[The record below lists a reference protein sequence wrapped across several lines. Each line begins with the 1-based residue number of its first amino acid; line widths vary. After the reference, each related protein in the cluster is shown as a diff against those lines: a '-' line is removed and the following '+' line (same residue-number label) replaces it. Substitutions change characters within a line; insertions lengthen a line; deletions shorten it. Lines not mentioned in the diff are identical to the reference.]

1 MKLSRKKLAAFAL
14 TVAYAVISTASAAPV
29 YAEEN
34 GAVSKN
40 QGDFAFNSVLE
51 EYFCKRENDFDG
63 TNAISAQGINLI
75 EQSEEIAAE
84 EMRPM
89 LISKMEEK
97 LNIMVVSAET
107 SYSVSQSRTEGNT
120 VYLDVYE
127 WTNVDYT
134 GESGLIDTMGYG
146 VDHEM
151 VLEKDGTGYSI
162 ASDVYDEGPLTCMSS
177 SLSTEEFAELMST
190 DYSVSAIAED
200 EYENTEAG
208 SVERTV
214 SGYNPY
220 KAAEYANNYVN
231 PNAHN
236 SDDDTSFYNL
246 NEFFYNEGADCTNYV
261 SQCLYAGGVPMR
273 NIGNSNTGWW
283 YDRHS
288 AAVFSGSWIT
298 APYNFNYFSASH
310 TSYSNISNSSYV
322 IPGNPVYYDW
332 QNSTDGDNDIDHA
345 AICVGYNSSGVPI
358 VNSHTNDYY
367 HAPWD
372 YGYPNTRHYTVKI
385 TNDDVLNTPSV
396 AAVLKYDEVYYAKLD
411 NTTDV
416 DCFAFKATAN
426 KTYTFLTTGNTNTYG
441 KLCSSNGTVLA
452 TDDNSSNLNNFSL
465 SYNLVSGKTY
475 YIYVSSPTHE
485 QGFYGLEVF

>member
-220 KAAEYANNYVN
+220 SAIEYADQYATYYNNNYK
-231 PNAHN
+231 
-236 SDDDTSFYNL
+236 DYTDY
-246 NEFFYNEGADCTNYV
+246 GGDCTNYV
-261 SQCLYAGGVPMR
+261 SQCLYSGGVSM
-273 NIGNSNTGWW
+273 NNTGSQSSGWW
-283 YDRHS
+283 YNKS
-288 AAVFSGSWIT
+288 PNPVASYSWTAA
-298 APYNFNYFSASH
+298 PNNFNYFSALHS
-310 TSYSNISNSSYV
+310 SYSNISSNSYI

-332 QNSTDGDNDIDHA
+332 QNADDKDSDIDHA
-345 AICVGYNSSGVPI
+345 TICVGYNSSGTPLI
-358 VNSHTNDYY
+358 NSHTLDYY
-367 HAPWD
+367 HTPWN
-372 YGYPNTRHYTVKI
+372 YGYTNTRRYTVKI
-385 TNDDVLNTPSV
+385 TNDDVLDSLSG
-396 AAVLKYDEVYYAKLD
+396 AAELKYNGTYYAKLD
-411 NTTDV
+411 NSSDV
-416 DCFAFKATAN
+416 DCFAFTATAS
-426 KTYTFLTTGNTNTYG
+426 KTYTFKTTGATDTYG
-441 KLCSSNGTVLA
+441 KLCSSTGTVLA
-452 TDDNSSNLNNFSL
+452 TDDSSGDSSNFSI
-465 SYNLVSGKTY
+465 SYNLVKGRTY
-475 YIYVSSPTHE
+475 YIYVSSLCHE
-485 QGFYGLEVF
+485 QGFYGLKVSN